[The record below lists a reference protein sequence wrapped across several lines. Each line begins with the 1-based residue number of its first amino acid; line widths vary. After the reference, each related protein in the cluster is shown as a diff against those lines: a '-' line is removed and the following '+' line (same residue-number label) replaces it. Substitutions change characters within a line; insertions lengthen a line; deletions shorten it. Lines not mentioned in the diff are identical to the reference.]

1 MGLGEGACLRPQK
14 QEVMMRTKTYLT
26 IEQLEGM
33 KTHELADLLGNIALL
48 LRRMPDVA
56 CGELMQPI
64 PNDDVF
70 ITAEVP
76 QKASPK
82 IPLTEAELKKRSTTV
97 AMLKKIA
104 DELIISYSSKPTKGE
119 LIDKILARAAT
130 GRSEQFAIQDV

>member
-1 MGLGEGACLRPQK
+1 
-14 QEVMMRTKTYLT
+14 MRTKTYLT

-56 CGELMQPI
+56 CGELIQPI
-64 PNDDVF
+64 PSDDVF
-70 ITAEVP
+70 VALEVP

-104 DELIISYSSKPTKGE
+104 DELFISYPGNVKKDD
-119 LIDKILARAAT
+119 LISKILARAAT

>member
-1 MGLGEGACLRPQK
+1 
-14 QEVMMRTKTYLT
+14 MRTKTYLT
-26 IEQLEGM
+26 IEQLAGM
-33 KTHELADLLGNIALL
+33 KTHELADLVGFIALL

-56 CGELMQPI
+56 CGDLMQPI
-64 PNDDVF
+64 PSDDVF
-70 ITAEVP
+70 MAAKVP

>member
-1 MGLGEGACLRPQK
+1 
-14 QEVMMRTKTYLT
+14 MRTKTYLT

-56 CGELMQPI
+56 CGELIQPI
-64 PNDDVF
+64 PSDDVLMA
-70 ITAEVP
+70 AEVP
-76 QKASPK
+76 QKVSPE

-104 DELIISYSSKPTKGE
+104 DELFISYSSKPTKGE

-130 GRSEQFAIQDV
+130 GRSEQFTIQDV

>member
-1 MGLGEGACLRPQK
+1 
-14 QEVMMRTKTYLT
+14 MRTKTYLT

-64 PNDDVF
+64 PGDDVF
-70 ITAEVP
+70 ITAEVS

-119 LIDKILARAAT
+119 LIDKILARAAS

>member
-1 MGLGEGACLRPQK
+1 
-14 QEVMMRTKTYLT
+14 MRTKTYLT
-26 IEQLEGM
+26 IQQLEGM

-56 CGELMQPI
+56 CGDLIQPT
-64 PNDDVF
+64 PSDDVF
-70 ITAEVP
+70 MAVEVP

-130 GRSEQFAIQDV
+130 GRSEQFAIRDL

>member
-1 MGLGEGACLRPQK
+1 
-14 QEVMMRTKTYLT
+14 MRTKTYLT

-56 CGELMQPI
+56 CGELIQPI
-64 PNDDVF
+64 PGDDVF
-70 ITAEVP
+70 TVAKVP

-104 DELIISYSSKPTKGE
+104 DELIIAYPGNIKKE
-119 LIDKILARAAT
+119 DLISKILARAAS

>member
-1 MGLGEGACLRPQK
+1 
-14 QEVMMRTKTYLT
+14 MRTKTYLT

-56 CGELMQPI
+56 CGELIQPI
-64 PNDDVF
+64 PGDDVF
-70 ITAEVP
+70 TVAEVP

-82 IPLTEAELKKRSTTV
+82 IPLTEIELKKKSTTV
-97 AMLKKIA
+97 KDLKKIA
-104 DELIISYSSKPTKGE
+104 NDLFISYPGNIKKDD
-119 LIDKILARAAT
+119 LICKILARAVS